1 MENNLGRLEE
11 RLNHC
16 AMILSGELRGH
27 LPDAES
33 ADAPPHIE
41 LIDFDDLRRTLEET
55 MAALDAASR
64 KTNEVAVVRN
74 WFVARIAALSRARQA
89 FLQERAAVEPC
100 PDGDDVPLSALLRR
114 FEDESARWRALMV
127 EGSRR
132 AGRKGGQPYRDILD
146 FKS

>member
-1 MENNLGRLEE
+1 MENNLGPLEE
-11 RLNHC
+11 RLNHF
-16 AMILSGELRGH
+16 AMILSGELRGP

-33 ADAPPHIE
+33 SDAPPHIE

-55 MAALDAASR
+55 MAALDADSR
-64 KTNEVAVVRN
+64 KTNEAAVVRN
-74 WFVARIAALSRARQA
+74 WFVARIAALSRARQV

-100 PDGDDVPLSALLRR
+100 PDGDDVPLPALVRR
-114 FEDESARWRALMV
+114 FEDESARWRALTV
-127 EGSRR
+127 EGGRR